1 MRILVYV
8 SPCPPCISWVFLVK
22 LFYIAGIYNIC
33 IPSCNHNSH
42 SCLTFV
48 QHLNSFSAHYQPFYH
63 GFSIEFFY
71 FEASLVC
78 CGYLLQERLINVV
91 VLVLNMLE
99 GILIFIP
106 EEKVIK
112 LSLQFCDPGNKMIQ
126 VFLCGV
132 TEGRPTSPVCRYSL
146 ECCLRSEGD
155 KPLFKWAQVTP
166 EGSLGIAHVT
176 PSLFNPFLLLAQTH
190 TFSFFTMWII
200 ILALVHP
207 LWDLISLAPALER
220 FCFSQNFLFLTH
232 KENAF
237 CPWHLWKLK

>member
-1 MRILVYV
+1 MFQIGYYLLTVVFFWNMRILVYV
-8 SPCPPCISWVFLVK
+8 SPCPPCINWVFLVK

-78 CGYLLQERLINVV
+78 CGYLLQERLMNVV

-112 LSLQFCDPGNKMIQ
+112 LALQFCDPGNKMML
-126 VFLCGV
+126 VFLCNWRTAHISSVYVFLGM
-132 TEGRPTSPVCRYSL
+132 L
-146 ECCLRSEGD
+146 SEVWRG
-155 KPLFKWAQVTP
+155 
-166 EGSLGIAHVT
+166 
-176 PSLFNPFLLLAQTH
+176 
-190 TFSFFTMWII
+190 
-200 ILALVHP
+200 
-207 LWDLISLAPALER
+207 
-220 FCFSQNFLFLTH
+220 
-232 KENAF
+232 
-237 CPWHLWKLK
+237 